1 MLLVTCIIF
10 ILTRS
15 QAHQGWYG
23 ILEEVD
29 ILADVVQT
37 GWLRLM
43 VQVALEELD
52 DGFPSM
58 VMLDSCLFPL
68 RSHQDTDVFLRCWRD
83 IERNPGTEYTP
94 EMSQ

>member
-1 MLLVTCIIF
+1 MLNKILGFEFCKDIYLNIYLTKITNSCTCYMLLVTCIIF

-52 DGFPSM
+52 DGFP
-58 VMLDSCLFPL
+58 
-68 RSHQDTDVFLRCWRD
+68 
-83 IERNPGTEYTP
+83 
-94 EMSQ
+94 